1 MTREMGSAAAAS
13 LGAHFA
19 EIGAVLTSAT
29 GGAIEPGRVVRFGAR
44 ILPGTE
50 HCGLTLI
57 RAQHPPRTL
66 AASDPLPEQVD
77 ALQYAVGE
85 GPCLD
90 AASEGV
96 ELTGDLEG
104 DDRWPVFGPSCVE
117 RTGVHSMLSVRL
129 TVTGSDLAALNFYT
143 RDADAFGDEAV
154 DVASVLA
161 PFASLSVEHALRVQD
176 TSNFEAA
183 LSSSRQIG
191 TAIGIIM
198 ARRLVTSE
206 EAFDLLR
213 ATSQRLNRK
222 LREVAAQVE
231 QTGELPEPRRTG
243 QPASGTAAA
252 G

>member
-1 MTREMGSAAAAS
+1 MTSEQPSSETAS
-13 LGAHFA
+13 LGAQFA
-19 EIGAVLTSAT
+19 EIAAVLASSR
-29 GGAIEPGRVVRFGAR
+29 GDAIEPGRVVRFGAR
-44 ILPGTE
+44 MLPGTE

-57 RAQHPPRTL
+57 RAQHQPRTI

-77 ALQYAVGE
+77 ALQYATGE

-90 AASEGV
+90 AASEGL
-96 ELTGDLEG
+96 ELSGHLEQ
-104 DDRWPVFGPSCVE
+104 DDRWPVFGPRCVE

-129 TVTGSDLAALNFYT
+129 SVTGSDLAALNFYT
-143 RDADAFGDEAV
+143 REPDAFGEDAV
-154 DVASVLA
+154 DAASVLA

-198 ARRLVTSE
+198 ARRLVTSA

-213 ATSQRLNRK
+213 TASQALNRK
-222 LREVAAQVE
+222 LREVAAEVE
-231 QTGELPEPRRTG
+231 ETGELPGPLRAERR
-243 QPASGTAAA
+243 SSSVSA

>member
-1 MTREMGSAAAAS
+1 MTRDQGSAAAAS
-13 LGAHFA
+13 LGTHFA
-19 EIGAVLTSAT
+19 EIGAILTSST
-29 GGAIEPGRVVRFGAR
+29 GGAIEPGKVVRFGAR

-57 RAQHPPRTL
+57 RAQHPPRTI
-66 AASDPLPEQVD
+66 AASDPLPERVD
-77 ALQYAVGE
+77 ALQYASGE

-90 AASEGV
+90 AASEGLEV
-96 ELTGDLEG
+96 TGNLEG

-117 RTGVHSMLSVRL
+117 HTGVRSMLSVRL
-129 TVTGSDLAALNFYT
+129 SLTGSDLAALNFYT
-143 RDADAFGDEAV
+143 READAFGDDAV

-198 ARRLVTSE
+198 ARRLLTSE

-213 ATSQRLNRK
+213 ATSQQLNRK
-222 LREVAAQVE
+222 LREVAAEVQE
-231 QTGELPEPRRTG
+231 TGQLPETRRTG
-243 QPASGTAAA
+243 QPSYRAEATG
-252 G
+252 